1 MQTRAAGATRE
12 EQHSLA
18 PIQLEATGLA
28 RDLASIKRGQGKR
41 LVLALLGSLL
51 AMAALLQWM
60 KSSDGHSAYASAARR
75 LDALYAQ
82 QGQAFA
88 DCTLMQQSSQQVLRT
103 AIEAA
108 SQHYGKAYEKQ
119 LGGCSHALVV
129 LERQLSSFDVPLSM
143 EHRLDGLQ
151 IATGALN
158 RAIGSYRSYL
168 FDPQRNYDFTIA
180 SWYIDNVVTA
190 WGNYDLQRLN
200 TLDALRTAAQKAEA
214 RSLK

>member
-75 LDALYAQ
+75 LDALYARQ
-82 QGQAFA
+82 ESAFA
-88 DCTLMQQSSQQVLRT
+88 DCSLMQPQASQQVLRT
-103 AIEAA
+103 VIEAA

-119 LGGCSHALVV
+119 LAACSHALVV
-129 LERQLSSFDVPLSM
+129 LERQLSTLDVPLSM

-151 IATGALN
+151 IATSALN

-168 FDPQRNYDFTIA
+168 FDPRRNYDFTIA
-180 SWYIDNVVTA
+180 STYIDKVVTA
-190 WGNYDLQRLN
+190 WGNYDVQRLN
-200 TLDALRTAAQKAEA
+200 TVDALRTAAQRAEA
-214 RSLK
+214 R